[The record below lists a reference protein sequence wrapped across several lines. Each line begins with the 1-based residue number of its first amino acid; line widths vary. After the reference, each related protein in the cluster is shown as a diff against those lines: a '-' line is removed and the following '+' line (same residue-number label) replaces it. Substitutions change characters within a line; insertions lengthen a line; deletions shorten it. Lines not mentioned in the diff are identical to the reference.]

1 MFYLNIAEALASSFR
16 MGEHRD
22 CTVKALSVAKGIPYE
37 DAHRTLKAWG
47 RKEKRGAMFSTLH
60 NAYLEHGFKV
70 MGVFGKTKR
79 ARHVRRVINAPIQAG
94 MTLKTFKKT
103 HTKGSYIVCVT
114 GHAVA
119 VVDGVQADSS
129 TENAKVWAVYKTGV

>member
-1 MFYLNIAEALASSFR
+1 MFYLNIAEAIASSFK

-22 CTVKALSVAKGIPYE
+22 CTVKALSVAKGIPYDE
-37 DAHRTLKAWG
+37 AHKVLKAWG
-47 RKEKRGAMFSTLH
+47 RKNRCGAKFSVLH
-60 NAYLEHGFKV
+60 NAYTEHGFKV

-79 ARHVRRVINAPIQAG
+79 ARHVSRVIDAPIQAG

-103 HTKGSYIVCVT
+103 YTKGSYIVCVT

-129 TENAKVWAVYKTGV
+129 TENAKVWAVYKQGV